1 MYNAGLVGAGN
12 QMLQVFHFR
21 GLSTALRIVVTLCCL
36 AVAAL
41 PTSLLAQSYDNPGL
55 GQNPVAAH
63 PQDFKPLGV
72 RAGSFMLHPGVEL
85 AAQYNDNI
93 LYTNTG
99 EVSDLIWHVRPYIT
113 AQSTWSRHSFTASL
127 AADIG
132 RYADYSFRD
141 YEDIFFQVGGTV
153 DVSSRSVFTWGADYM
168 QLHEERNIRSA
179 EQGVK
184 PTNYDLLGGSLG
196 YDHVFNRM
204 SVGLGYD
211 IQQLDYDDN
220 IDEEGEIIE
229 NSDRDR
235 TQQNV
240 GLRLGYQF
248 KADKQAFFTL
258 GYSDSSYD
266 QEFDRNDYN
275 RDSSGYNMGAGISF
289 NITGVLNGDVSV
301 NYRERSYDDEQ
312 LEDIDGWG
320 FGAGLTWMPTML
332 TTVRG
337 TISTSIED
345 TTQATSSGYF
355 RTLYSLRADHELL
368 RNLQIHGQLSYTIN
382 DSQTLP
388 DAPEDAR
395 SEDTYFT
402 ADVGATYFIN
412 RSVWLSAS
420 YKYGTFE
427 TDAPNDDFKAN
438 TAWLVLGFER

>member
-12 QMLQVFHFR
+12 QMLHVFHFS
-21 GLSTALRIVVTLCCL
+21 GLPTALRIVVTLFGL

-41 PTSLLAQSYDNPGL
+41 PTSLFAQSYDNPGL

-153 DVSSRSVFTWGADYM
+153 DVSSRSAFTWGADYM

-179 EQGVK
+179 EQGVE
-184 PTNYDLLGGSLG
+184 PTYYDLLGGSLG

-204 SVGLGYD
+204 SVGLSYD

-258 GYSDSSYD
+258 GYSDNYYD
-266 QEFDRNDYN
+266 QEFDRNDYY

-289 NITGVLNGDVSV
+289 NITGVLKGDVSV
-301 NYRERSYDDEQ
+301 N
-312 LEDIDGWG
+312 
-320 FGAGLTWMPTML
+320 
-332 TTVRG
+332 
-337 TISTSIED
+337 
-345 TTQATSSGYF
+345 
-355 RTLYSLRADHELL
+355 
-368 RNLQIHGQLSYTIN
+368 
-382 DSQTLP
+382 
-388 DAPEDAR
+388 
-395 SEDTYFT
+395 
-402 ADVGATYFIN
+402 
-412 RSVWLSAS
+412 
-420 YKYGTFE
+420 
-427 TDAPNDDFKAN
+427 
-438 TAWLVLGFER
+438 